1 MPDYY
6 ELRRYQLQNGPQG
19 KALDDFLRE
28 VAIPALN
35 AHGVRPVGVFVGLLG
50 DVNPAVYT
58 LLRHTSLEAIVAV
71 RAWLAA
77 DPDFQRA
84 GGKAS
89 PPVPKQFGGRKGFL
103 PPHRGCFLL

>member
-35 AHGVRPVGVFVGLLG
+35 AHGVRPVGVFTGLLG

-58 LLRHTSLEAIVAV
+58 LLRHTSLEAIVS
-71 RAWLAA
+71 
-77 DPDFQRA
+77 RA
-84 GGKAS
+84 GLAGRGS
-89 PPVPKQFGGRKGFL
+89 GVPARGRGV
-103 PPHRGCFLL
+103 PRRPRQ